1 MAKYFQLKM
10 KGARRAE
17 EVESEVGAAG
27 ATILRIHTEG
37 GETHVY
43 YTMPEGGGNAPRA
56 KKLEG
61 AKEVSIDDVT
71 KIH

>member
-43 YTMPEGGGNAPRA
+43 YAMPEGNAPRA